1 MIERPAERP
10 SPAEHAGRRGEPADP
25 VGEPLHEIVGRV
37 REITRANEHLFARL
51 IEGER
56 RFRGLAKAVWK
67 VQEDERR
74 RLARELHDGLGQTLT
89 ALTHQLERLREKAS
103 AKTSDD
109 TGRAVLADITARLAD
124 SVEMA
129 RLALNET
136 RELSRLLRPPVLD
149 DLGLAAALS
158 WLARTLEQRTGLKVE
173 LALDIETEV
182 ESKVGSEIGPEVE
195 TATEG
200 GLPDGFPASG
210 RLDPDLETLV
220 FRLVQEALTNV
231 LRHAAVDRAQ
241 VAVRRAG
248 GALELR
254 VADAGRGFD
263 PAAVLL
269 GGAAGSGLR
278 GMRDRL
284 ELFGGRLE
292 IASAPGQ
299 GTLVSATV
307 PLVSPT
313 GAET

>member
-1 MIERPAERP
+1 MAEIKLQTLETP
-10 SPAEHAGRRGEPADP
+10 ETPETGDP
-25 VGEPLHEIVGRV
+25 MGDIVGRV
-37 REITRANEHLFARL
+37 RDITRANERLFARL

-67 VQEDERR
+67 VQEEEQR

-89 ALTHQLERLREKAS
+89 ALTHQLERLREK
-103 AKTSDD
+103 
-109 TGRAVLADITARLAD
+109 LAGEVSTELTARLDD

-149 DLGLAAALS
+149 DLGLGVALA

-173 LALDIETEV
+173 LALDRLDE
-182 ESKVGSEIGPEVE
+182 
-195 TATEG
+195 
-200 GLPDGFPASG
+200 

-231 LRHAAVDRAQ
+231 LKHSGVDRAK
-241 VAVRRAG
+241 VTVRRGAG
-248 GALELR
+248 DLLDLS

-263 PAAVLL
+263 PAAIL
-269 GGAAGSGLR
+269 GSGSTAGSGLR

-292 IASAPGQ
+292 LASAPGQ
-299 GTLVSATV
+299 GTVLSASV
-307 PLVSPT
+307 PLSEAAES
-313 GAET
+313 GAAR